1 MQLDLR
7 RQIAEPWRSLVAQNK
22 RDAPIYNIKAVA
34 RLTGV
39 AADTLRRWE
48 SRYGIMHPQRT
59 ASGYRMYSQ
68 HDVDTIRWLRER
80 VEEGLSISRACEL
93 LRQEGDGV
101 LDRPAQPPP
110 APIPVAPL
118 GVGARP
124 LSTLVEELLTAYHN
138 TDENAANKIINDALA
153 LYSLEQVVN
162 ELIYPSLTEVG
173 ERWMSGE
180 FTVAHEHFASALV
193 RSRLANLFHS
203 SPYYAAGPL
212 ILVACAPGE
221 LHEIGAQVV
230 ALFLRRS
237 GYRVVYLGQNV
248 PDESL
253 VSMIRTLRPAL
264 VCCAASRTE
273 TAANL
278 RHLAEAVHQMR
289 AESRWAPVLAFG
301 GSIFNHHPDLAAKMG
316 AAYLGADASA
326 AVAQV
331 GALLGSTGSGA
342 VPRRADA

>member
-1 MQLDLR
+1 V
-7 RQIAEPWRSLVAQNK
+7 AENK

-59 ASGYRMYSQ
+59 PSGYRMYSQ
-68 HDVDTIRWLRER
+68 HDVDTIRWLKER

-93 LRQEGDGV
+93 LRQQGDSV
-101 LDRPAQPPP
+101 LASDVLPAAPAPAAPPP
-110 APIPVAPL
+110 

-124 LSTLVEELLTAYHN
+124 LSVLIDELLEAYHQ
-138 TDENAANKIINDALA
+138 TDETGANKTINDALA
-153 LYSLEQVVN
+153 FYSLEQVIN
-162 ELIYPSLTEVG
+162 ELIYPSLVEVG
-173 ERWMSGE
+173 ERWMRKE

-221 LHEIGAQVV
+221 MHEIGAQVL

-248 PDESL
+248 PEDSL
-253 VSMIRTLRPAL
+253 ISMVRTLRPAL
-264 VCCAASRTE
+264 VCCSASRTE

-278 RHLAEAVHQMR
+278 RHLAEITRQMR
-289 AESRWAPVLAFG
+289 TDIGWAPELAFG
-301 GSIFNHHPDLAAKMG
+301 GSIFNRHPDLATKMG
-316 AAYLGADASA
+316 AAYLGADAA
-326 AVAQV
+326 AALQQV
-331 GALLGSTGSGA
+331 GLLLHGPGNGSSFSPA
-342 VPRRADA
+342 SA